1 MEEEASA
8 SSRGANKPLEVRSYG
23 DSSRQEKARLAAMR
37 RGQKKRVEQNG
48 KAVVAAAASTASR
61 SDEDMPFFTRLPDGS
76 CTA

>member
-48 KAVVAAAASTASR
+48 KAVVAAAATASR